1 MRRYPCSRALHRVRR
16 LRGAG
21 RVWAVV
27 VAGLTLIGLVVGVN
41 QRAAETTT
49 EALGGIAGEIVGV
62 KALDA
67 IVTADA
73 TADERI
79 DATAGEK
86 RGVATTGGGTDRAH
100 SAVTT

>member
-1 MRRYPCSRALHRVRR
+1 
-16 LRGAG
+16 
-21 RVWAVV
+21 
-27 VAGLTLIGLVVGVN
+27 VN